1 MVRRI
6 LCLEEKELTVKK
18 EADRLKRNETSTGTE

>member
-6 LCLEEKELTVKK
+6 LCLQEKELTVKK
-18 EADRLKRNETSTGTE
+18 EEDHLKRNETSTGTE

>member
-6 LCLEEKELTVKK
+6 LCLQEKELTVKK
-18 EADRLKRNETSTGTE
+18 EEDHLKRNETLKGKQ